1 MTMSSDMRFPP
12 GKRGHGGRSATRTQ
26 WRHLMVGSVP
36 TPARPG
42 TAVHPGGGND
52 LITRPG
58 GRPSPDA
65 DEVLGI
71 VTRVRTGTSSMDAG
85 ARTRGTGGG
94 HVPVHGRRA
103 RVQSTCAKS
112 TGDRRCGVSWRA
124 EGDELS
130 PL

>member
-12 GKRGHGGRSATRTQ
+12 GKRGHGGRSADEDTMASSHSRERSNACPTR
-26 WRHLMVGSVP
+26 
-36 TPARPG
+36 

-85 ARTRGTGGG
+85 ARTRGTGAG
-94 HVPVHGRRA
+94 HVPVH
-103 RVQSTCAKS
+103 
-112 TGDRRCGVSWRA
+112 
-124 EGDELS
+124 
-130 PL
+130 